1 MHNDII
7 GIAIAQHKQVL
18 RTEYTLLMHGLP
30 LSSATQHN
38 PDKMEMVPDCNHH
51 LEISDR
57 KVTGEFFAGGHRD

>member
-1 MHNDII
+1 M
-7 GIAIAQHKQVL
+7 
-18 RTEYTLLMHGLP
+18 EYTLLMHGLP